1 MSKRSIEC
9 SRELQMFVADSQ
21 HREQPAGKRPA
32 TELSM
37 WIHGLTMAL
46 CTAVVAL
53 LVACAAPPVGD
64 RVFSFELLTVNGRNN
79 PLGIPADDIS
89 FAWNTTGT
97 ANAEM
102 RGIVQSA
109 YRIRVGTT
117 PGGDDA
123 WDSGRVASDRQIDI
137 RLPSQLQ
144 LASAKRY
151 YWQVRIWDARGSASS
166 WSAPA
171 WFETGLLTAA
181 DWSGA
186 KWIKHQGTSSPLLRG
201 VVDLKNQV
209 RAARLYASARGLYM
223 LSINGQRVG
232 DQYLAPGWTDYSKR
246 IQVQTYDVTAL
257 LRSGGN
263 VIGAALGD
271 GWFRG
276 KVGLG
281 WHSAYG
287 DTLAF
292 IAKLH
297 VTYEDGSTASFVTDD
312 SWRSAEGPFV
322 RADLQDGEIYDSHL
336 EQRGWDVVNFD
347 ASTWA
352 AAVIV
357 ADDTSKLV
365 PQPDEPVRATEILT
379 ARTRTMPSPG
389 EYVYDLGQ
397 NMVGVPRVRLTGKQG
412 QTARIR
418 CAEELYR
425 LGERRGRLY
434 TDNLRTAKV
443 TDTYTF
449 ARDGSVTFQPTFTQ
463 HGFRY
468 IEITGLDVAPEASQV
483 QAVVL
488 GSDLPH
494 TGDLQLSHPML
505 DQLVRN
511 IRWGQRGNFLSIP
524 TDTPARDERLGWTGD
539 ISVFAPTA
547 SRYQDTRAFLSKW
560 MDDVRD
566 SQRADGNIPAIVPQ
580 PRTEFGETG
589 VGWSDAFITVPYAVW
604 RATGD
609 TQIVRRNWDA
619 MRRFYRFVHD
629 SATQDGNL
637 LEEGRNS
644 WFSGDWLNLEKV
656 ERLEE
661 HRVIATAYFAENTR
675 MMAEMAAALGETDQA
690 AQWAALVPRIQEA
703 FVAAYRLR
711 DGSIYTGTQTVYA
724 MALGMGLIADARQ
737 RVETAEKFVAK
748 LAQDDYHLKTGFLGT
763 PWLLPALSSIGR
775 DDLAM
780 RVLLNDNYPSWG
792 FEIRMG
798 ATTMW
803 ERWNTIRADGEFGP
817 VDMNSFNHYAY
828 GAVGDWMFAHL
839 GGVQIVEPGYK
850 KARIAP
856 LVASGLTHAHCSLRT
871 PYGLLVSEWQIAAGE
886 LRLAVTVPVN
896 TAAEVVI
903 PTASAQAVRE
913 GNAPA
918 VSAAGVRESVF
929 KDGRLTLLVGSG
941 HYEFAVHRDTR

>member
-1 MSKRSIEC
+1 MRSQPCIGPAAVLV
-9 SRELQMFVADSQ
+9 RRLRLVAL
-21 HREQPAGKRPA
+21 AA
-32 TELSM
+32 
-37 WIHGLTMAL
+37 A
-46 CTAVVAL
+46 AL
-53 LVACAAPPVGD
+53 LVACAAPPVAD
-64 RVFSFELLTVNGRNN
+64 REFSFQFLTVNARNH

-89 FAWNTTGT
+89 FAWASAAKLDAG
-97 ANAEM
+97 M
-102 RGIVQSA
+102 RGIMQSA

-117 PGGDDA
+117 EGGDDV
-123 WDSGRVASDRQIDI
+123 WDSGRVASGRQVDI
-137 RLPSQLQ
+137 RLPSHLK
-144 LASAKRY
+144 LVSAKRY
-151 YWQVRIWDARGSASS
+151 YWQVRIWDAQGRATHWSS
-166 WSAPA
+166 PA
-171 WFETGLLTAA
+171 WFETGLLSAV

-186 KWIKHQGTSSPLLRG
+186 NWIAHQGTPGPLLRG
-201 VVDLKNQV
+201 ELDLKKRV
-209 RAARLYASARGLYM
+209 RSARVYASARGIYM

-246 IQVQTYDVTAL
+246 IQAQTYDVTAL
-257 LRSGGN
+257 LRPGRN

-281 WHSAYG
+281 WNKVYG
-287 DTLAF
+287 DSLAF

-297 VTYEDGSTASFVTDD
+297 VTYEDGSTATFVTGDH
-312 SWRSAEGPFV
+312 WRCSPGPFV
-322 RADLQDGEIYDSHL
+322 QADLQDGEIYDARL
-336 EQRGWDVVNFD
+336 EQRGWDGVNFD

-352 AAVIV
+352 AAAVV
-357 ADDTSKLV
+357 ANDTDKLV
-365 PQPDEPVRATEILT
+365 PQPDEPVRATGTLT
-379 ARTRTMPSPG
+379 ARTRTMPAPG

-397 NMVGVPRVRLTGKQG
+397 NMVGVARLRLTGKQG

-418 CAEELYR
+418 YAEELYR

-434 TDNLRTAKV
+434 TDNFRSAKV

-449 ARDGSVTFQPTFTQ
+449 ARDGSITFQPTFTQ

-468 IEITGLDVAPEASQV
+468 IEITGLDTPPETQEV
-483 QAVVL
+483 QGVVL

-566 SQRADGNIPAIVPQ
+566 SQRADGNIPAVVPQ
-580 PRTEFGETG
+580 PRNEFGETG

-619 MRRFYRFVHD
+619 MQRFYRFVHD
-629 SATQDGNL
+629 SATLDGDL
-637 LEEGRNS
+637 LEGGRSS
-644 WFSGDWLNLEKV
+644 WFSGDWLNLEAV

-690 AQWAALVPRIQEA
+690 AHWAALVPRIREA
-703 FVAAYRLR
+703 FVAAYRSP

-724 MALGMGLIADARQ
+724 MALGMDLICDPRQ
-737 RVETAEKFVAK
+737 RAETADKFVAK
-748 LAQDDYHLKTGFLGT
+748 LAADDYHLRTGFLGT
-763 PWLLPALSSIGR
+763 PWLLPALSRIGR
-775 DDLAM
+775 NDVAIRL
-780 RVLLNDNYPSWG
+780 LLNEDYPSWG

-817 VDMNSFNHYAY
+817 VNMNSFNHYAY
-828 GAVGDWMFAHL
+828 GAVADWMFANL
-839 GGVQIVEPGYK
+839 GGVQVVEAGYK
-850 KARIAP
+850 KSRIAP
-856 LVASGLTHAHCSLRT
+856 LVASSGLNHVRCSHRT
-871 PYGLLVSEWQIAAGE
+871 PYGLLVSEWRIVDGE
-886 LRLAVTVPVN
+886 LRLSVTVPVN
-896 TAAEVVI
+896 TTAEVVI
-903 PTASAQAVRE
+903 PTASAHAVRE
-913 GNAPA
+913 ENVPA
-918 VSAAGVRESVF
+918 VSARGVERSAF
-929 KDGRLTLLVGSG
+929 KDGHLTLLVGSG
-941 HYEFAVHRDTR
+941 DYEFTVRGDDG